1 MSAVSSSSLSAVY
14 PPAQALTDACVV
26 CGLPRVQQH
35 LLSRLARAAPAS
47 VARFSSATD
56 APYYDVVIAG
66 GGVVGFSTAYHL
78 AATSNLSVAVVERD
92 CSVGAALGC

>member
-1 MSAVSSSSLSAVY
+1 M
-14 PPAQALTDACVV
+14 CV
-26 CGLPRVQQH
+26 CGSPRAQQH
-35 LLSRLARAAPAS
+35 LVSRLTRTAPAAI
-47 VARFSSATD
+47 ARFSSATD

-92 CSVGAALGC
+92 CSVGAASDERC